1 MAKRAVKKVPTKVEE
16 KTMKALAKK
25 ASGLGGKKGDKR
37 LQAITNRI
45 LLDLFKTMQDFK
57 ITPDEAWSAVSYFG
71 SLGHEAGL
79 LTPGLGIEHFIDLLQ
94 DAADAKAGLKGG
106 TPRTIEGPLYI
117 AGAPIS
123 DGFARLDDGTD
134 KADILIV
141 SGRVTSNTGKPLA
154 NAVVDIW
161 HANSMGNYSHFDPS
175 QSKYNLRRRIR
186 TDKEGRYR
194 FRTIMPVG
202 YGCPPGGPTETFL
215 KKLGRHAKR
224 PSHVHY
230 FVSAKGHRQ
239 LTTQFNLAGDPLT
252 YDDFAFATRD
262 GLVADVNHVNDK
274 ARIAE
279 LGLDGPYNEI
289 TFNFEL
295 QPNKKGA
302 PKSIVRRDRVSIG

>member
-1 MAKRAVKKVPTKVEE
+1 MAKKAVKKAPTKVDD

-57 ITPDEAWSAVSYFG
+57 VTPDEAWSAVSYFAG
-71 SLGHEAGL
+71 LGQEAGL
-79 LTPGLGIEHFIDLLQ
+79 LTPGLAIEHFIDLLQ
-94 DAADAKAGLKGG
+94 DAADARAGLKGG

-134 KADILIV
+134 KGEVLMV
-141 SGRVTSNTGKPLA
+141 SGVVTSQNGKPLR
-154 NAVVDIW
+154 NAVVDVW
-161 HANSMGNYSHFDPS
+161 HANSMGMYSHFDAS

-186 TDKEGRYR
+186 TDADGRYT

-224 PSHVHY
+224 PSHVHF

-239 LTTQFNLAGDPLT
+239 LTTQFNLANDPLT

-262 GLVADVNHVNDK
+262 ELVADVTRVKDK
-274 ARIAE
+274 SRIAD
-279 LGLDGPYNEI
+279 LKLDGPFNEI
-289 TFNFEL
+289 TFDFEL

-302 PKSIVRRDRVSIG
+302 PDSIVRRDRVSIG

>member
-1 MAKRAVKKVPTKVEE
+1 MAKRAVKKAPTKVDD

-45 LLDLFKTMQDFK
+45 LLDLFKTMRDFK
-57 ITPDEAWSAVSYFG
+57 ITPDEAWSAVSYFS

-94 DAADAKAGLKGG
+94 DAADARAGLKGG

-123 DGFARLDDGTD
+123 DFYARLDDGTD
-134 KADILIV
+134 KAEVLMV
-141 SGRVTSNTGKPLA
+141 SGRVTGKNGKPLR
-154 NAVVDIW
+154 NAVVDVW
-161 HANSMGNYSHFDPS
+161 HANSMGMYSHFDPS

-186 TDKEGRYR
+186 TDADGRYS

-202 YGCPPGGPTETFL
+202 YGCPPGGPTENFL
-215 KKLGRHAKR
+215 KKIGRHAKR
-224 PSHVHY
+224 PSHVHF

-239 LTTQFNLAGDPLT
+239 LTTQFNLANDPLT

-262 GLVADVNHVNDK
+262 GLVVDVNRVKDK
-274 ARIAE
+274 PRIVE
-279 LGLDGPYNEI
+279 LELSGPFNEI
-289 TFNFEL
+289 TFDFEL

-302 PKSIVRRDRVSIG
+302 PETIIHRDRVSIG

>member
-1 MAKRAVKKVPTKVEE
+1 MAKKAVKKAPTKVEE

-37 LQAITNRI
+37 IQAITNRI
-45 LLDLFKTMQDFK
+45 LLDLFKTMQEYK
-57 ITPDEAWSAVSYFG
+57 ITPDEAWSTVSFF
-71 SLGHEAGL
+71 STLGHEAGL

-123 DGFARLDDGTD
+123 DHFARLDDGKD
-134 KADILIV
+134 KGEVLIV
-141 SGRVTSNTGKPLA
+141 TGQVTDTNGQALR
-154 NAVVDIW
+154 NAVVDVW
-161 HANSMGNYSHFDPS
+161 HANSMGMYSHFDPT

-186 TDKEGRYR
+186 TDGDGRYS

-215 KKLGRHAKR
+215 KKLGRHARR

-262 GLVADVNHVNDK
+262 ELVADVHRVKDK

-279 LGLDGPYNEI
+279 LGLDGPFNAI

-302 PKSIVRRDRVSIG
+302 PETIVRRDRVSIG